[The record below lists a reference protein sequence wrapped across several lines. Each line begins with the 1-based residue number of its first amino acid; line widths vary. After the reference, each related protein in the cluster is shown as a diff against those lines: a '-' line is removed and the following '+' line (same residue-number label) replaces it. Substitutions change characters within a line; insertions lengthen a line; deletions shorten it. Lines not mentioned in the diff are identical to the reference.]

1 MQVTEVSKSGLK
13 RAYAIVVTAAELDS
27 KVNEKLADA
36 YAGLKEP
43 ALRRYGETTSRK
55 DEVI

>member
-1 MQVTEVSKSGLK
+1 MLFRSFLVDGDLK
-13 RAYAIVVTAAELDS
+13 GNSLFEIENR
-27 KVNEKLADA
+27 KVNEKLAGA